1 MLVEGDMVYV
11 FDAYL
16 RKSFF
21 IFVNR
26 FSVADGDA
34 VSSL

>member
-1 MLVEGDMVYV
+1 MFLTHICEKV
-11 FDAYL
+11 
-16 RKSFF
+16 FF